1 MSTEPPSLAA
11 RLEHTGPLSWREAA
25 RLAARIARALDRL
38 HAQSQAHGGLE
49 PLTVLFVGGT
59 VRLADPLPPASRHPA
74 FLAPWVAAGEPAGR
88 RGDFLALGRLMAAM
102 LGCDPQAPDELTPA
116 ILPPPLLAVQRRLV
130 SADASIGYGSGN
142 DIAAALELALAASEG
157 FAVGRLDTAPEP
169 EARPAPMGEPPAAPD
184 LPPVRSE
191 AAIAPRSRRRRPR
204 LVAALV
210 ALLALGVIA
219 VVWLAPQGEPE
230 VEPPAI
236 VTDRS
241 PGPPAVA
248 VDEAATG
255 PQEPPTAVLPEAELP
270 SLEEVLAALPDLPL
284 AEPPERPDSRST
296 VAALLAGVAERPCTR
311 LEVEP
316 TALGLRLVG
325 TTASPTDRT
334 ELLAA
339 IAALDDVDKVTLD
352 LDASG
357 SFCRLYDMLA
367 AHAVPAMPRLADLFP
382 ARSDYVLAATEP
394 LVLRVLTPAFA
405 SHLVVDYFTA
415 DGMVVHLAPHQP
427 EGEPLPPAEV
437 VRIGDPADG
446 QWLTIAEP
454 FGHELIVVIASPEPL
469 FAEARPQ
476 IEPAPVYLEELEKAL
491 GALRQKPEAS
501 TIGIETIAARP

>member
-1 MSTEPPSLAA
+1 M
-11 RLEHTGPLSWREAA
+11 R
-25 RLAARIARALDRL
+25 
-38 HAQSQAHGGLE
+38 
-49 PLTVLFVGGT
+49 T

-157 FAVGRLDTAPEP
+157 FAAGGFETAPKPKPGPEPRPVAKPESESEP
-169 EARPAPMGEPPAAPD
+169 EARAAARPAPMGEPPAAPD
-184 LPPVRSE
+184 LPPVRSK
-191 AAIAPRSRRRRPR
+191 AAIAPRSQRRRPR
-204 LVAALV
+204 QVAALV
-210 ALLALGVIA
+210 ALLVLGVVA
-219 VVWLAPQGEPE
+219 VVWLAPQGDPE

-236 VTDRS
+236 ATDRS
-241 PGPPAVA
+241 PAPPAVA

-255 PQEPPTAVLPEAELP
+255 AQEPPAGVLPEAELP

-284 AEPPERPDSRST
+284 AEPPARPDIRRA
-296 VAALLAGVAERPCTR
+296 VEVLLAGVAERPCTR

-316 TALGLRLVG
+316 TSLGLRLVG
-325 TTASPTDRT
+325 TTASATDRT

-339 IAALDDVDKVTLD
+339 IAALDDVDKVTLE
-352 LDASG
+352 LEASG

-367 AHAVPAMPRLADLFP
+367 AHAVPAIPRLADLFP

-437 VRIGDPADG
+437 VWIGDPSDG

-454 FGHELIVVIASPEPL
+454 FGQELIVVIASPEPL

-476 IEPAPVYLEELEKAL
+476 IEPAPAYLEQLEKAL
-491 GALRQKPEAS
+491 GALRQKPQAS
-501 TIGIETIAARP
+501 TIAIETIATRP